1 MQLLYQKTAS
11 DKGIYIIGSCGF
23 DSVPSDM
30 GVLFTK
36 NKFDGEVN
44 TVEGFLAFKPGP
56 EVTNF
61 FLNLHVGKI
70 DSLFST
76 SHPLIVE
83 AYHKI

>member
-11 DKGIYIIGSCGF
+11 DKGIYIIGACGF
-23 DSVPSDM
+23 DSIPSDM

-44 TVEGFLAFKPGP
+44 TVEGFLALKPGP

-61 FLNLHVGKI
+61 FFKLACWYN
-70 DSLFST
+70 
-76 SHPLIVE
+76 
-83 AYHKI
+83 

>member
-1 MQLLYQKTAS
+1 MLYQKTAS

-44 TVEGFLAFKPGP
+44 TVEGFLALKPGP

-61 FLNLHVGKI
+61 FISNLHVGKI
-70 DSLFST
+70 ESLFST
-76 SHPLIVE
+76 
-83 AYHKI
+83 ARK